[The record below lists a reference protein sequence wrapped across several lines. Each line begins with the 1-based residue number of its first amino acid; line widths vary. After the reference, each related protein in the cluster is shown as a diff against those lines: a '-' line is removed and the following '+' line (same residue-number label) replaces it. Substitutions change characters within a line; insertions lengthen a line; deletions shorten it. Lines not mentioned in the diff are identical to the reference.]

1 MMTTIEAIQTFIQT
15 CPCLQ
20 TWAACAGVDRLGRDA
35 GCYSIETVPCQPV
48 LKRYADGSTVRQYLF
63 HLVSRENYGP
73 EIRQNLDNLGV
84 YERFSGWLEEQTHRG
99 NLPVLDA
106 GKQALKVEAL
116 TVGYA
121 YETGLDAAQY
131 RIECKFTYFQ
141 EGQLWQE

>member
-1 MMTTIEAIQTFIQT
+1 MTTIEAIQTFIQA
-15 CPCLQ
+15 CPCLEV
-20 TWAACAGVDRLGRDA
+20 WAACAGVDRLGREK

-48 LKRYADGSTVRQYLF
+48 LKQYADGSTVRQYLF
-63 HLVSRENYGP
+63 NLVSQEDYGP

-84 YERFSGWLEEQTHRG
+84 YERFSSWLEEQTTHG
-99 NLPVLDA
+99 KLPVLGA

-121 YETGLDAAQY
+121 YATGLDAAQY
-131 RIECKFTYFQ
+131 RMECKLTYFQ